1 MFWCSFGKSQLV
13 WFPLALL
20 SVTCLPW
27 NLATW
32 HIFFNYFKSIFNLHL
47 NFNASVRS
55 YADFEMRN
63 GYQNSLRSL
72 VLSYRLPSATM
83 YQNVSECWPCQFPPM
98 FEPGQQW
105 VGRFQV
111 STEVISLQVAGL
123 KEVSHLKKQQLL
135 MFCSGSISNF
145 CPKRTLQALATAHQ
159 ALDPSFLQHAEPLKV
174 EIISGRH
181 KSSDE
186 LKAFLRILEPW
197 WTFYLQRSGSPKQL
211 RVELVEH
218 SLTV

>member
-1 MFWCSFGKSQLV
+1 MFWCSFGKSQLF

-20 SVTCLPW
+20 SVTCHALESSYMTYI
-27 NLATW
+27 LQ
-32 HIFFNYFKSIFNLHL
+32 FFQIDLQSASQLQNKVFLGHALGKL
-47 NFNASVRS
+47 NASVRS

-123 KEVSHLKKQQLL
+123 KEMSHLKKQQLL
-135 MFCSGSISNF
+135 MFF
-145 CPKRTLQALATAHQ
+145 QAQ
-159 ALDPSFLQHAEPLKV
+159 
-174 EIISGRH
+174 
-181 KSSDE
+181 
-186 LKAFLRILEPW
+186 
-197 WTFYLQRSGSPKQL
+197 
-211 RVELVEH
+211 
-218 SLTV
+218 